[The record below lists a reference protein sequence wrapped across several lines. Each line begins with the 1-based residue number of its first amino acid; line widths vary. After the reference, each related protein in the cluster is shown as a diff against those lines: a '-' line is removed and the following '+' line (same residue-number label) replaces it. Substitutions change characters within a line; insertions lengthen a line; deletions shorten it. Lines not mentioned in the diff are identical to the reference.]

1 MTNLLILRLAIVNF
15 FFGACLF
22 AAWQLGYVGAA
33 FKSDTSGISHVIV
46 ALFTVGL
53 ALSTWRGMKTSAA
66 LNDVKDGIQLSQ
78 RTSKMPAK
86 NAHLSEI
93 AKWLAALGMFGTVVG
108 LIQMAF
114 ALRGMDLTSADNLG
128 AVLATAFEGYG
139 VALVTTA
146 VGLVAGTWIEVNA
159 LMINTATACLIED
172 AKDADF
178 VSYAAVRR

>member
-1 MTNLLILRLAIVNF
+1 MQSLLLYRLAIFNF
-15 FFGACLF
+15 FAAACLF
-22 AAWQLGYVGAA
+22 AAWQLGYVEAA
-33 FKSDTSGISHVIV
+33 FEADTSGVSYAIAVLLV
-46 ALFTVGL
+46 VGL
-53 ALSTWRGMKTSAA
+53 ALSFWRGMKTSAA
-66 LNDVKDGIQLSQ
+66 LNDVKDGAPLSQ

-86 NAHLSEI
+86 NVHLSEI
-93 AKWLAALGMFGTVVG
+93 AKWLAALGMFGTVIG

-128 AVLATAFEGYG
+128 AVLAGAFEGYG

-172 AKDADF
+172 AKDADWT
-178 VSYAAVRR
+178 RR

>member
-1 MTNLLILRLAIVNF
+1 MLNHLLLFRLFVANLF
-15 FFGACLF
+15 FCACLF
-22 AAWQLGYVGAA
+22 AAWQLGYVGIA
-33 FKSDTSGISHVIV
+33 FKSDTSGISYVIV
-46 ALFTVGL
+46 SLFAVGL
-53 ALSTWRGMKTSAA
+53 ALSAWRGIKTSLA
-66 LNDVKDGIQLSQ
+66 LNDLKLGVQLSQ

-93 AKWLAALGMFGTVVG
+93 AKWLAALGMFGTVIG

-128 AVLATAFEGYG
+128 AVLAAAFEGYG

-146 VGLVAGTWIEVNA
+146 VGLIAGTWIEVNS

-172 AKDADF
+172 AKDADW
-178 VSYAAVRR
+178 VRR

>member
-1 MTNLLILRLAIVNF
+1 MSNLLLHRMFIVNF

-22 AAWQLGYVGAA
+22 AAWQLGYVETA
-33 FKSDTSGISHVIV
+33 FKADTSGISYVIA
-46 ALFTVGL
+46 ALFVVGL
-53 ALSTWRGMKTSAA
+53 VLAVWRGLKTSAA

-108 LIQMAF
+108 LIKMAF

-128 AVLATAFEGYG
+128 VVLAAAFEGYG

-146 VGLVAGTWIEVNA
+146 IGLVAGTWIEVNA

-178 VSYAAVRR
+178 VGYGRSRR